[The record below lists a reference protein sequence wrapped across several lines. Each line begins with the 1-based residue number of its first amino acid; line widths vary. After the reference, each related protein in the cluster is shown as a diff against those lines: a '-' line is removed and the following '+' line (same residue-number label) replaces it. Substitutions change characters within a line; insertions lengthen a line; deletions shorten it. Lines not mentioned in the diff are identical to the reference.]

1 MEINLFDYF
10 DEAGGGADAQSHWA
24 LRAPYRPS
32 RRFDLMLVPQVE
44 GWREDRDSLA
54 ALEEIGGR
62 PWVAAIKGEG
72 DQVWLRLDDE
82 WVARRGAALEQGE
95 EAVAG
100 CGEVAA
106 GRRFALNFWDANSTK
121 ALHIGHLRNLALG
134 NALGNALGET
144 GGEVERRSIICDV
157 GRSMGEAM
165 AGVVR
170 SGKYPQGSAEN
181 GVKSDH
187 FVGYCYADYV
197 KNGASLGLAADHP
210 ADSLTREVDVRDD
223 SADELLQRVL
233 NGDQAAL
240 ELWSQTRAWVIS
252 GQRKTLARLGI
263 HFDRVFFESDF
274 LPEVAELAELGLQE
288 GTLEKRVD
296 GTVIYMTGREELEE
310 MPLVRS
316 DGVPTQHMRAL
327 AYWLAD
333 TGLDGTTSVQVCG
346 QEWFAHVTCR
356 RQLMAELV
364 HTDSGNG
371 FHPYHDIFHGMVAR
385 EREKIASSK
394 KDALLIDHLIE
405 WIDEQIEADPAR
417 EAIRRGS
424 SLARQGRLAGRAR
437 LLPPAHGDQAGRLR
451 AREAARRRAG
461 RSAGTW
467 SGRARAAATA
477 RHRRTRPSS
486 TPTTASPSSRR
497 RPTGACWDASR
508 RASRSRR
515 WPATRR
521 TSPAGSSPR
530 SGRRTCSASST
541 RPSTGPP
548 AASDWRRR
556 HEDPARRQPRLLHL
570 QRLPPARRGQRR
582 GADRRRQR
590 RRLLAGALAL
600 GLRRDR
606 PLPRPRQPAALA
618 RLLRLQ
624 RHPPLQRDPGAGH
637 LPRPPGARPDARRQ
651 GQQRAGGDARAAQPH
666 PPLAGRDSSPA
677 SRRTSRSSAT
687 TRWRSPTWG
696 PTATSPPGPTTAS

>member
-1 MEINLFDYF
+1 METNLFDYF
-10 DEAGGGADAQSHWA
+10 DEAGGGDDTQSHWT
-24 LRAPYRPS
+24 LRAPYRPHD
-32 RRFDLMLVPQVE
+32 RFDLMLVPLVE
-44 GWREDRDSLA
+44 GWQEDRDSLG
-54 ALEEIGGR
+54 ALEAIKAQ
-62 PWVAAIKGEG
+62 PWVEAVEHDGT
-72 DQVWLRLDDE
+72 QTWLRLDDA
-82 WVARRGAALEQGE
+82 WVAQRGAALEQGE

-100 CGEVAA
+100 CGKVAA

-134 NALGNALGET
+134 NALGNALGEA

-170 SGKYPQGSAEN
+170 SGKYPQGSVEN
-181 GVKSDH
+181 GVKTDH

-197 KNGASLGLAADHP
+197 KNGAALGLGADHP
-210 ADSLTREVDVRDD
+210 ADSLTREVDVQDD

-274 LPEVAELAELGLQE
+274 LPEVAELTELGLQE

-364 HTDSGNG
+364 HTGEGNG

-394 KDALLIDHLIE
+394 KDALLIDHLVE
-405 WIDEQIEADPAR
+405 WIDEQLEADPQRA
-417 EAIRRGS
+417 EVRRGHPS
-424 SLARQGRLAGRAR
+424 PDRVASQVALGYFLLHTATKRVDFEPEKLLGDGQALGWDLARARSRDGNGAAAPASPELDPEYRFAVVQAETYGRLLGRVAQSLEVAPLAR
-437 LLPPAHGDQAGRLR
+437 YASHLARWQVEEER
-451 AREAARRRAG
+451 APHVRRVVESTLDRAARG
-461 RSAGTW
+461 LGLEE
-467 SGRARAAATA
+467 ATA
-477 RHRRTRPSS
+477 
-486 TPTTASPSSRR
+486 
-497 RPTGACWDASR
+497 
-508 RASRSRR
+508 
-515 WPATRR
+515 
-521 TSPAGSSPR
+521 
-530 SGRRTCSASST
+530 
-541 RPSTGPP
+541 
-548 AASDWRRR
+548 
-556 HEDPARRQPRLLHL
+556 
-570 QRLPPARRGQRR
+570 
-582 GADRRRQR
+582 
-590 RRLLAGALAL
+590 
-600 GLRRDR
+600 
-606 PLPRPRQPAALA
+606 
-618 RLLRLQ
+618 
-624 RHPPLQRDPGAGH
+624 
-637 LPRPPGARPDARRQ
+637 
-651 GQQRAGGDARAAQPH
+651 
-666 PPLAGRDSSPA
+666 
-677 SRRTSRSSAT
+677 
-687 TRWRSPTWG
+687 
-696 PTATSPPGPTTAS
+696 

>member
-1 MEINLFDYF
+1 MDINLFDYF
-10 DEAGGGADAQSHWA
+10 DGAGGGDDAQSHWA
-24 LRAPYRPS
+24 LRAPYRPHQ
-32 RRFDLMLVPQVE
+32 RFDLMLVPLSPDWQ
-44 GWREDRDSLA
+44 EDRA
-54 ALEEIGGR
+54 ARGDLERIEGLD
-62 PWVAAIKGEG
+62 WVEAVQSDAG
-72 DQVWLRLDDE
+72 QVWLRLDDG
-82 WVARRGAALEQGE
+82 WVDRRGSALEQGE

-100 CGEVAA
+100 CGDVAA

-134 NALGNALGET
+134 NALGNALGEA
-144 GGEVERRSIICDV
+144 GGEIERRSIICDV

-197 KNGASLGLAADHP
+197 KNGTGGGALGLAQDHP
-210 ADSLTREVDVRDD
+210 ADSLTREVDVMDD

-233 NGDQAAL
+233 NGDQTAL

-274 LPEVAELAELGLQE
+274 LPEVSELTELGLQE

-296 GTVIYMTGREELEE
+296 GTVIYMTDREELEE

-346 QEWFAHVTCR
+346 QEWYAHVTCR

-394 KDALLIDHLIE
+394 KDALLIDHLVE
-405 WIDEQIEADPAR
+405 WIDEQIEAD
-417 EAIRRGS
+417 
-424 SLARQGRLAGRAR
+424 
-437 LLPPAHGDQAGRLR
+437 
-451 AREAARRRAG
+451 
-461 RSAGTW
+461 
-467 SGRARAAATA
+467 
-477 RHRRTRPSS
+477 
-486 TPTTASPSSRR
+486 
-497 RPTGACWDASR
+497 
-508 RASRSRR
+508 
-515 WPATRR
+515 
-521 TSPAGSSPR
+521 
-530 SGRRTCSASST
+530 
-541 RPSTGPP
+541 
-548 AASDWRRR
+548 
-556 HEDPARRQPRLLHL
+556 
-570 QRLPPARRGQRR
+570 
-582 GADRRRQR
+582 
-590 RRLLAGALAL
+590 
-600 GLRRDR
+600 
-606 PLPRPRQPAALA
+606 
-618 RLLRLQ
+618 
-624 RHPPLQRDPGAGH
+624 
-637 LPRPPGARPDARRQ
+637 
-651 GQQRAGGDARAAQPH
+651 
-666 PPLAGRDSSPA
+666 AGRDAVRRGHPSPDKVA
-677 SRRTSRSSAT
+677 SQVAL
-687 TRWRSPTWG
+687 G
-696 PTATSPPGPTTAS
+696 YFLLHTATKRVDFEPEKLLAEDKALGWDLVRARSRNGNGATPADAPELDPDYRFAVVQAETYGRLLGRVTETLQVAPLARYASHLARWQLEEKRPPHVQRVVNSTLDRAARGLGLEAPA

>member
-1 MEINLFDYF
+1 MDINLFDYF
-10 DEAGGGADAQSHWA
+10 DGAGGGGDAQAHWT
-24 LRAPYRPS
+24 LRAPYRPNE
-32 RRFDLMLVPQVE
+32 RHDLMLVPRVD
-44 GWREDRDSLA
+44 GWQEDRDALG
-54 ALEEIGGR
+54 ALEEIER
-62 PWVAAIKGEG
+62 QPWVDSVAREG
-72 DQVWLRLDDE
+72 KQAWLRLDDG
-82 WVARRGAALEQGE
+82 WLAARGAALEEGE

-100 CGEVAA
+100 CGEIAS

-134 NALGNALGET
+134 NALGNALGEA

-170 SGKYPQGSAEN
+170 SGKYPQGSDG

-197 KNGASLGLAADHP
+197 KNGANGAALGLAQDHP
-210 ADSLTREVDVRDD
+210 ADSLTREVDVQED

-233 NGDQAAL
+233 NGDQTAL

-274 LPEVAELAELGLQE
+274 LPEVAELTELGLQE

-296 GTVIYMTGREELEE
+296 GTVIYMTDREELEE

-346 QEWFAHVTCR
+346 QEWYAHVTCR

-394 KDALLIDHLIE
+394 KDAVLIDHLVE
-405 WIDEQIEADPAR
+405 WIDEQIEADPQR
-417 EAIRRGS
+417 EAIRRGHPS
-424 SLARQGRLAGRAR
+424 PDRVASQVALGYFLLHTATKRVDFEPEKLLTDDKALGWDLVRARSRDGNGATPCDSPELDPDYRFAVVQAETYGRLLGRVADSLEVAPLARYASHLSRWQLEEA
-437 LLPPAHGDQAGRLR
+437 PAPHVRRVVESTLDR
-451 AREAARRRAG
+451 AARG
-461 RSAGTW
+461 
-467 SGRARAAATA
+467 
-477 RHRRTRPSS
+477 
-486 TPTTASPSSRR
+486 
-497 RPTGACWDASR
+497 
-508 RASRSRR
+508 
-515 WPATRR
+515 
-521 TSPAGSSPR
+521 
-530 SGRRTCSASST
+530 
-541 RPSTGPP
+541 
-548 AASDWRRR
+548 
-556 HEDPARRQPRLLHL
+556 
-570 QRLPPARRGQRR
+570 
-582 GADRRRQR
+582 
-590 RRLLAGALAL
+590 L
-600 GLRRDR
+600 GLEA
-606 PLPRPRQPAALA
+606 PA
-618 RLLRLQ
+618 
-624 RHPPLQRDPGAGH
+624 
-637 LPRPPGARPDARRQ
+637 
-651 GQQRAGGDARAAQPH
+651 
-666 PPLAGRDSSPA
+666 
-677 SRRTSRSSAT
+677 
-687 TRWRSPTWG
+687 
-696 PTATSPPGPTTAS
+696 

>member
-10 DEAGGGADAQSHWA
+10 DEAGDGDGAQSHWA
-24 LRAPYRPS
+24 LRAPYRPHE
-32 RRFDLMLVPQVE
+32 RFDLMLVPRVE

-54 ALEEIGGR
+54 ALEEIETM
-62 PWVAAIKGEG
+62 PWVEAVERGER
-72 DQVWLRLDDE
+72 QTWLRLDDS
-82 WVARRGAALEQGE
+82 WLAQRGAALEEGA

-134 NALGNALGET
+134 NALGNALGEA
-144 GGEVERRSIICDV
+144 GGEVERRSIICDI

-170 SGKYPQGSAEN
+170 SGKYPQAAGESS

-197 KNGASLGLAADHP
+197 KNGANGAALGLAQDHP
-210 ADSLTREVDVRDD
+210 ADSLTREVNVQED

-263 HFDRVFFESDF
+263 YFDRVFFESDF
-274 LPEVAELAELGLQE
+274 LPEVVELTELGLQE

-296 GTVIYMTGREELEE
+296 GTVIYMTDREELEE

-346 QEWFAHVTCR
+346 QEWYAHVTCR

-394 KDALLIDHLIE
+394 KDALLIDHLVE
-405 WIDEQIEADPAR
+405 WIDEQLEADPRR
-417 EAIRRGS
+417 EAVRRGHPNPDRVAS
-424 SLARQGRLAGRAR
+424 QIALGYFLLHTATKRVDFEPEKLLSDEKALGWDLA
-437 LLPPAHGDQAGRLR
+437 
-451 AREAARRRAG
+451 
-461 RSAGTW
+461 
-467 SGRARAAATA
+467 RARARNGSGASASAEPALDPDYRFAVVQAETYGRLLGRVAQTLEVAPLARYASHLARWQTEAERTPHVQRVVQSTLDRTA
-477 RHRRTRPSS
+477 R
-486 TPTTASPSSRR
+486 
-497 RPTGACWDASR
+497 G
-508 RASRSRR
+508 
-515 WPATRR
+515 
-521 TSPAGSSPR
+521 
-530 SGRRTCSASST
+530 
-541 RPSTGPP
+541 
-548 AASDWRRR
+548 
-556 HEDPARRQPRLLHL
+556 
-570 QRLPPARRGQRR
+570 
-582 GADRRRQR
+582 
-590 RRLLAGALAL
+590 L
-600 GLRRDR
+600 GLEE
-606 PLPRPRQPAALA
+606 AA
-618 RLLRLQ
+618 
-624 RHPPLQRDPGAGH
+624 
-637 LPRPPGARPDARRQ
+637 
-651 GQQRAGGDARAAQPH
+651 
-666 PPLAGRDSSPA
+666 
-677 SRRTSRSSAT
+677 
-687 TRWRSPTWG
+687 
-696 PTATSPPGPTTAS
+696 

>member
-1 MEINLFDYF
+1 MDINLFDYF
-10 DEAGGGADAQSHWA
+10 DEAEGGGGAQSHWT
-24 LRAPYRPS
+24 LRAPYRPHQ
-32 RRFDLMLVPQVE
+32 RFDLMLVPRSPDWQ
-44 GWREDRDSLA
+44 EDRGARDD
-54 ALEEIGGR
+54 LERIEGLDWVEAVKSDGG
-62 PWVAAIKGEG
+62 
-72 DQVWLRLDDE
+72 QVWLRLDDG
-82 WVARRGAALEQGE
+82 WVDRRGSALEQGE

-100 CGEVAA
+100 CGDVAA

-134 NALGNALGET
+134 NALGNALGEA
-144 GGEVERRSIICDV
+144 GGEIERRSIICDV

-210 ADSLTREVDVRDD
+210 ADSLTREVDVQDD

-274 LPEVAELAELGLQE
+274 LPEVGELTELGLQE

-394 KDALLIDHLIE
+394 KDALLIDHLVE
-405 WIDEQIEADPAR
+405 WIDEQIESDAAR
-417 EAIRRGS
+417 DAVRRGHPS
-424 SLARQGRLAGRAR
+424 PDRVASQVALGYFLLHTATKRVDFEPEKLLTDDKALGWDLVRARSRNGNGATPADAPELDPDYRFAVVQAETYGRLLGRVTETLDVAPLARYASHLARWQLEEKRAPHVQR
-437 LLPPAHGDQAGRLR
+437 VVNSTLDR
-451 AREAARRRAG
+451 AARG
-461 RSAGTW
+461 
-467 SGRARAAATA
+467 
-477 RHRRTRPSS
+477 
-486 TPTTASPSSRR
+486 
-497 RPTGACWDASR
+497 
-508 RASRSRR
+508 
-515 WPATRR
+515 
-521 TSPAGSSPR
+521 
-530 SGRRTCSASST
+530 
-541 RPSTGPP
+541 
-548 AASDWRRR
+548 
-556 HEDPARRQPRLLHL
+556 
-570 QRLPPARRGQRR
+570 
-582 GADRRRQR
+582 
-590 RRLLAGALAL
+590 L
-600 GLRRDR
+600 GLEA
-606 PLPRPRQPAALA
+606 PA
-618 RLLRLQ
+618 
-624 RHPPLQRDPGAGH
+624 
-637 LPRPPGARPDARRQ
+637 
-651 GQQRAGGDARAAQPH
+651 
-666 PPLAGRDSSPA
+666 
-677 SRRTSRSSAT
+677 
-687 TRWRSPTWG
+687 
-696 PTATSPPGPTTAS
+696 

>member
-1 MEINLFDYF
+1 MDINLFDYF
-10 DEAGGGADAQSHWA
+10 DEAGGGADARSHWA
-24 LRAPYRPS
+24 LRAPYRPHQ
-32 RRFDLMLVPQVE
+32 RFDLMLVPQVE
-44 GWREDRDSLA
+44 DWQQDRGSLA

-62 PWVAAIKGEG
+62 PWVAAIKSEG
-72 DQVWLRLDDE
+72 NQMWLRLDDE
-82 WVARRGAALEQGE
+82 WVAQRGAALEQGE

-100 CGEVAA
+100 CGDVAA

-134 NALGNALGET
+134 NALGNALAET
-144 GGEVERRSIICDV
+144 GGEIERRSIICDV

-170 SGKYPQGSAEN
+170 SGKYPQGGAEGS

-210 ADSLTREVDVRDD
+210 ADSLTREVDVLDD

-233 NGDQAAL
+233 NGDQTAL

-288 GTLEKRVD
+288 GTLEKRAD

-394 KDALLIDHLIE
+394 KDALLIDHLVE
-405 WIDEQIEADPAR
+405 WIDEQIEADPER
-417 EAIRRGS
+417 EAIRRGHPS
-424 SLARQGRLAGRAR
+424 PDKVASQVALGYFLLHTATKRVDFEPEKLLAEDKALGWDLVRARSRNGNGATPADAPELDPDYRFAVVQAETYGRLLGRVPETLDVAPLARYASHLARWQLAEERAPHVR
-437 LLPPAHGDQAGRLR
+437 RVVNSTLDR
-451 AREAARRRAG
+451 AARG
-461 RSAGTW
+461 
-467 SGRARAAATA
+467 
-477 RHRRTRPSS
+477 
-486 TPTTASPSSRR
+486 
-497 RPTGACWDASR
+497 
-508 RASRSRR
+508 
-515 WPATRR
+515 
-521 TSPAGSSPR
+521 
-530 SGRRTCSASST
+530 
-541 RPSTGPP
+541 
-548 AASDWRRR
+548 
-556 HEDPARRQPRLLHL
+556 
-570 QRLPPARRGQRR
+570 
-582 GADRRRQR
+582 
-590 RRLLAGALAL
+590 L
-600 GLRRDR
+600 GLET
-606 PLPRPRQPAALA
+606 PA
-618 RLLRLQ
+618 
-624 RHPPLQRDPGAGH
+624 
-637 LPRPPGARPDARRQ
+637 
-651 GQQRAGGDARAAQPH
+651 
-666 PPLAGRDSSPA
+666 
-677 SRRTSRSSAT
+677 
-687 TRWRSPTWG
+687 
-696 PTATSPPGPTTAS
+696 

>member
-10 DEAGGGADAQSHWA
+10 DEAGDGDETQSHWT
-24 LRAPYRPS
+24 LRAPYRPHE
-32 RRFDLMLVPQVE
+32 RFDLMVVPRVE
-44 GWREDRDSLA
+44 GWREDSGSLA
-54 ALEEIGGR
+54 ALDEIEKL
-62 PWVAAIKGEG
+62 PWVAAVERG
-72 DQVWLRLDDE
+72 DRQIWLRLDDG
-82 WVARRGAALEQGE
+82 WVAKRGAELEQGE

-100 CGEVAA
+100 CGDVAA

-134 NALGNALGET
+134 NALGNALAEA
-144 GGEVERRSIICDV
+144 GGEIERRSIICDI

-170 SGKYPQGSAEN
+170 SGKYPQGSGESN

-197 KNGASLGLAADHP
+197 KNGAGGAALGLAQDHP
-210 ADSLTREVDVRDD
+210 ADSLTREVDVQDD

-233 NGDQAAL
+233 NGDQTAL

-296 GTVIYMTGREELEE
+296 GTVIYMTDREELEE

-346 QEWFAHVTCR
+346 QEWYAHVTCR

-394 KDALLIDHLIE
+394 KDALLIDHLVE
-405 WIDEQIEADPAR
+405 WIDEQLEADPER
-417 EAIRRGS
+417 EAVRRGNPNPDRVAS
-424 SLARQGRLAGRAR
+424 QVALGFFLLHGATKRVDFEPEKLLADDKALGWDLARARNRDESAPRRDGDAQMQNGADEPALDPDYRFAVLQAETFGRLLGRVPQNLQVAPLAR
-437 LLPPAHGDQAGRLR
+437 YASHLARWQNEEQR
-451 AREAARRRAG
+451 APHVSRVV
-461 RSAGTW
+461 RSTLD
-467 SGRARAAATA
+467 RTA
-477 RHRRTRPSS
+477 R
-486 TPTTASPSSRR
+486 
-497 RPTGACWDASR
+497 G
-508 RASRSRR
+508 
-515 WPATRR
+515 
-521 TSPAGSSPR
+521 
-530 SGRRTCSASST
+530 
-541 RPSTGPP
+541 
-548 AASDWRRR
+548 
-556 HEDPARRQPRLLHL
+556 
-570 QRLPPARRGQRR
+570 
-582 GADRRRQR
+582 
-590 RRLLAGALAL
+590 L
-600 GLRRDR
+600 GLE
-606 PLPRPRQPAALA
+606 
-618 RLLRLQ
+618 
-624 RHPPLQRDPGAGH
+624 
-637 LPRPPGARPDARRQ
+637 
-651 GQQRAGGDARAAQPH
+651 AQ
-666 PPLAGRDSSPA
+666 A
-677 SRRTSRSSAT
+677 
-687 TRWRSPTWG
+687 
-696 PTATSPPGPTTAS
+696 